1 MTDEASRDYLTGLL
15 NRRGLRTAMESLRRE
30 DLPLAVYLFDLDD
43 LKKTNDACGHEMGD
57 RLVWAHLLRG
67 NRSVRPSSVL
77 IERADRAVYRA
88 KRDNKGGCCL
98 WESSDEGNT
107 AE

>member
-30 DLPLAVYLFDLDD
+30 DLPLAVYLFDLND

-57 RLVWAHLLRG
+57 RLVWTHLLRG

-77 IERADRAVYRA
+77 IERADQAVYRA
-88 KRDNKGGCCL
+88 KRENKGGCIL
-98 WESSDEGNT
+98 WEGSAEGNM

>member
-43 LKKTNDACGHEMGD
+43 
-57 RLVWAHLLRG
+57 
-67 NRSVRPSSVL
+67 
-77 IERADRAVYRA
+77 
-88 KRDNKGGCCL
+88 
-98 WESSDEGNT
+98 
-107 AE
+107 